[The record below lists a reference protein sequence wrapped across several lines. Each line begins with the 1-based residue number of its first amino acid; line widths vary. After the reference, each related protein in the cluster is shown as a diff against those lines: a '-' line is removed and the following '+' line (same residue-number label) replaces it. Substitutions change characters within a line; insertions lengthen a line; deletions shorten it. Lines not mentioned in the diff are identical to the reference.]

1 MAQIFQIQT
10 VDAPRHI
17 VDGALITPRAW
28 QLSVRIPIWDIRLYW
43 SRPLDVLVERVDQP
57 AQRLAIVDVTRIT
70 QIVILLLGVTG
81 AAILRRS
88 LK

>member
-1 MAQIFQIQT
+1 MSQFLQMQT
-10 VDAPRHI
+10 VNAPRQI
-17 VDGALITPRAW
+17 VNGALITPRAW
-28 QLSVRIPIWDIRLYW
+28 QLRVRIPIWDIRLYW

-88 LK
+88 FK